1 MYLIMTVYT
10 YPATIL
16 RKQHV
21 KFSNKKTFPWSFVK
35 CAFMSSLV

>member
-1 MYLIMTVYT
+1 MKSRVDSANHYVLAQAVNT

-21 KFSNKKTFPWSFVK
+21 KFPNKKNIP
-35 CAFMSSLV
+35 

>member
-16 RKQHV
+16 RKRYV
-21 KFSNKKTFPWSFVK
+21 KFPNKKNIP
-35 CAFMSSLV
+35 